1 VRSHR
6 VPSLAG
12 YLTPTESAWSGVKE
26 EQVEL
31 IGTPLVMQ
39 PTEYIRKKWEGKAYG
54 ETKGLK
60 VASVHDGHTLAVRMR
75 WPGVS
80 GAGFDF
86 PDAIALALPVRG
98 KPALALMGAPD
109 APIHILRWQ
118 ANKDGV
124 RSILATGIGQSTA
137 GPELKATAQAQADG
151 DTWSVVITRPL
162 GQGKDVAPLAA
173 GKSTG
178 IGFAV
183 WRGSNDERA
192 GIKAFSIDWAELA
205 LEA

>member
-1 VRSHR
+1 MRSHR

-75 WPGVS
+75 WQ
-80 GAGFDF
+80 
-86 PDAIALALPVRG
+86 LA
-98 KPALALMGAPD
+98 A
-109 APIHILRWQ
+109 
-118 ANKDGV
+118 DGV
-124 RSILATGIGQSTA
+124 HSEEMGREG
-137 GPELKATAQAQADG
+137 
-151 DTWSVVITRPL
+151 
-162 GQGKDVAPLAA
+162 
-173 GKSTG
+173 
-178 IGFAV
+178 V
-183 WRGSNDERA
+183 WRDEGAESCQRA
-192 GIKAFSIDWAELA
+192 
-205 LEA
+205 